1 MTRLNDAR
9 QLEALRE
16 DLAAKLGSFDRR
28 LFVCVGPGCILSGG
42 NEVYDAIK
50 DGLSRRGIFAEF
62 DGSKAFPGEMNA
74 VKTGC
79 HGFCDIGP
87 LVRIEPG
94 SITYCHVKPEDAEE
108 IIERTLL
115 RGETVE
121 RLLYRDPSTG
131 RPIAHECEIPFY
143 KRQIKIALSGCGR
156 LNAEDLFEYIAGGG
170 YSALAKCLTSMSPK
184 DVIDVISESG
194 LRGRGGGG
202 FPTGRK
208 WSFAA
213 AQNSDI
219 KYMVCNGD
227 EGDPG
232 AFMDRAVMEGD
243 PHRVIEGMAIAGYS
257 FGANYGYIYV
267 RAEYPIAIKRLRRA
281 IEEAEQAGILG
292 DAILGTGFSFHLKI
306 KEGAGAFVCGEE
318 TALLASIEGKRG
330 MPRPRPPFPAVSGLF
345 GKPTII
351 NNVETL
357 ANVAEIIKRGAAWF
371 KSLGIPTSPGTKTF
385 ALTGQINNTG
395 LIEVPMGTTL
405 REIVFDIGGGIKN
418 GKRFKAVQIGGPSG
432 GCLTEEHLDMPLDY
446 DSLQKVGAMVGSGGM
461 VVVDENTCMVEM
473 ARFFMN
479 FTQNESCGK
488 CVPCREGTR
497 RMLELLT
504 KVTSDKAKLEDL
516 QTLEDLALVVKD
528 SSLCNL
534 GKTAPNPILT
544 TFKYFKDEY
553 ISHITDR
560 TCPAGVCKSFTHYLI
575 LAEMCK
581 GCGKCK
587 RFCPVGAISGDIRGP
602 HRIDF
607 DKCIKC
613 GACVESCTFN
623 AIVIR

>member
-1 MTRLNDAR
+1 MTRIRDERHLS
-9 QLEALRE
+9 ELRTE
-16 DLAAKLGSFDRR
+16 YLAKLSSFGRR
-28 LFVCVGPGCILSGG
+28 IFVCVGPGCILSGG
-42 NEVYDAIK
+42 NEVYEAFRE
-50 DGLSRRGIFAEF
+50 GLKARGLDAEF
-62 DGSKAFPGEMNA
+62 DDAPAGPSSVNA

-94 SITYCHVKPEDAEE
+94 GVTYCHVKPADVYE
-108 IIERTLL
+108 IIERTIL
-115 RGETVE
+115 RGDLVE
-121 RLLYRDPSTG
+121 RLLYVDPATG
-131 RPIAHECEIPFY
+131 EPIAHECEIPFY

-156 LNAEDLFEYIAGGG
+156 QNAEDLREYIAGGG
-170 YSALAKCLTSMSPK
+170 YSALAKCLTSMAPK
-184 DVIDVISESG
+184 QVIDIVTESG

-202 FPTGRK
+202 FPTGKK
-208 WSFAA
+208 WGFAA
-213 AQNSDI
+213 VQQSDV
-219 KYMVCNGD
+219 KYMICNGD

-243 PHRVIEGMAIAGYS
+243 PHRVIEGLAIAGYAI
-257 FGANYGYIYV
+257 GANHGYIYV
-267 RAEYPIAIKRLRRA
+267 RAEYPIAILRLRRA
-281 IEEAEQAGILG
+281 IDQAEQAGLLG
-292 DAILGTGFSFHLKI
+292 DGILGTDFDFHLKI

-318 TALLASIEGKRG
+318 TALMASIEGKRG

-357 ANVAEIIKRGAAWF
+357 ANVAEIINRGAAWF
-371 KSLGIPTSPGTKTF
+371 KGMGTPTSTGTKTF
-385 ALTGQINNTG
+385 ALTGQVNNTG
-395 LIEVPMGTTL
+395 LIEVPMGITL
-405 REIVFDIGGGIKN
+405 REVVFDIGGGIKN
-418 GKRFKAVQIGGPSG
+418 GRKFKAVQIGGPSG
-432 GCLTEEHLDMPLDY
+432 GCLTEEHLDLPLDY
-446 DSLQKVGAMVGSGGM
+446 DSLQKAGAMMGSGGM
-461 VVVDENTCMVEM
+461 VVVDETTCMVEM

-504 KVTSDKAKLEDL
+504 KVTSDRAKPEDL
-516 QTLEDLALVVKD
+516 ETLEDIAMVVKD

-534 GKTAPNPILT
+534 GKTAPNPVLT

-553 ISHITDR
+553 YAHIVDRVCPSH
-560 TCPAGVCKSFTHYLI
+560 VCKAFEHYVI
-575 LAEMCK
+575 VAELCK

-587 RFCPVGAISGDIRGP
+587 RYCPVDAISGDMRSL
-602 HRIDF
+602 HVIDF

-613 GACVESCTFN
+613 GACAESCAFN
-623 AIVIR
+623 AVVIR